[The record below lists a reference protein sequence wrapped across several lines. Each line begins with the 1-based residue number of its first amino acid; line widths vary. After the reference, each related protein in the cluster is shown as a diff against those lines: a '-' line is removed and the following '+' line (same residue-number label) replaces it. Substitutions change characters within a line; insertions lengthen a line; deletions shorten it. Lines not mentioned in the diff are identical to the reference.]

1 MNPSQMMVE
10 GWMNGKWLPHRPE
23 TWPAYYGELP
33 EDTVF
38 YDFNQR
44 TRETTK
50 RTVPAGTTVRIV
62 MASRFGDVGITDDLS
77 RERGYGSRLC
87 PEQLSNLRKTPT
99 PNIKG

>member
-10 GWMNGKWLPHRPE
+10 GWMRGQWIPHRDE
-23 TWPAYYGELP
+23 TWPAYYGELS

-38 YDFNQR
+38 HDFNQQ

-50 RTVPAGTTVRIV
+50 RVVPAGTTVRIV

-77 RERGYGSRLC
+77 KEMGYGSRLA
-87 PEQLSNLRKTPT
+87 PEKLSNLRKTPA
-99 PNIKG
+99 PNGKG